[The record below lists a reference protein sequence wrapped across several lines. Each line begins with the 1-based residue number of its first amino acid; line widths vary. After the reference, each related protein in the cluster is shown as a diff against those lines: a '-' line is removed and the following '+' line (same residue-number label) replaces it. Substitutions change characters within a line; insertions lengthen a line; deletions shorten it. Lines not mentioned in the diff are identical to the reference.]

1 MSFKG
6 GLTIH
11 RTITAGIFFGHLTLV
26 GTAFAADTKLPEILV
41 TEDRI
46 ITPTRQI
53 DETVSTGSEVSTKG
67 IELQGSKAETSVYE
81 AINLLPGLNQES
93 ADGRGLGTEQS
104 VQRSRGIRGMLGA
117 LTVEGVP
124 NYGGNPIGPRDYL
137 YDLENINTIAVYKG
151 AVPADIGTGVG
162 SRGGAIE
169 LRPDW
174 PHEKFGAQ
182 FSQSAGTDNYYRT
195 FLRLDSGKLP
205 TVDTRLSGSYSYT
218 QADKWRGPGELGPR
232 NNFNLS
238 LSQPIT
244 SKTDV
249 KLWYNYNSI
258 KQDLYRALNF
268 TETRNL
274 DANYSKD
281 YNANLTG
288 TAATDINYYK
298 YNHGDF
304 INRDF
309 LSLIT
314 ITPSDTLRVTL
325 KPYYS
330 TEDTKV
336 FQGNAA
342 NNMVQK
348 RTRDIE
354 RTGLISEGSYGIK
367 LLKGILGYHF
377 EASTMDIYM
386 QNYAPS
392 TAGLSYRGY
401 AAFAAAG
408 TSEINSPYIKLTGAA
423 GKLDWQVG
431 LKYFNYAEPG
441 SDGYRNSGTAPN
453 YPLVRDS
460 WLDRSSRTY
469 DTWLPTAGLSYTI
482 NDNLQLYSS
491 YGKNFIRPYSY
502 LPLVSTYVNGA
513 NFTRFKAAGITLNNL
528 FDGYRMEESD
538 NVDLGLRYRGGRFEI
553 APTLFFGLHRNLLTT
568 VSDARVSGTPISYQQ
583 NVGKATGY
591 GLDLEMTAFVTDYL
605 TAFLNP
611 TWTSLTYDGDITYQ
625 GTRLASNGK
634 QVVDTPEWM
643 LKSGIVLKL
652 GEFEITPKVR
662 VIGERYGD
670 AEHKE
675 KIDTYAVADLSIS
688 YTKKKVLSLA
698 QLRLALDLSNIT
710 DERYVAVIN
719 SSDDTRAGA
728 TSYYQGAPF
737 SAIGS
742 VSVQF

>member
-1 MSFKG
+1 M
-6 GLTIH
+6 I
-11 RTITAGIFFGHLTLV
+11 RTVTAGFITGQILIA
-26 GTAFAADTKLPEILV
+26 GTAIAAEVKLPELLV

-53 DETVSTGSEVSTKG
+53 DETVYTGSEVSNKG
-67 IELQGSKAETSVYE
+67 IELQGSKAETSVNE
-81 AINLLPGLNQES
+81 AINLLPGLNTES
-93 ADGRGLGTEQS
+93 ADGRGLGGEQS
-104 VQRSRGIRGMLGA
+104 TMRSRGVRGMLGA

-182 FSQSAGTDNYYRT
+182 LSQGVGTDNYYRT

-232 NNFNLS
+232 HNFNLS
-238 LSQPIT
+238 LAQPIT
-244 SKTDV
+244 SKADI

-258 KQDLYRALNF
+258 KQDLYRALSF
-268 TETRNL
+268 TETQSL
-274 DANYSKD
+274 DSNYYKD
-281 YNANLTG
+281 YNAALTG
-288 TAATDINYYK
+288 TAANDINYYK

-314 ITPSDTLRVTL
+314 VTPTDQLRITL

-330 TEDTKV
+330 VEDTNV
-336 FQGNAA
+336 WQGSST

-348 RTRDIE
+348 RTREIE
-354 RTGLISEGSYGIK
+354 RTGLITEGSYGTK
-367 LLKGILGYHF
+367 ELKGILGYHY
-377 EASTMDIYM
+377 EASSMNIYM
-386 QNYAPS
+386 QNYAP
-392 TAGLSYRGY
+392 TAAGLSYRGY

-423 GKLDWQVG
+423 GKFDWQMG

-453 YPLVRDS
+453 YPLVRDT
-460 WLDRSSRTY
+460 WLDRSDRTY
-469 DTWLPTAGLSYTI
+469 DIWLPTVGASYTI
-482 NDNLQLYSS
+482 NDSLQAYTS
-491 YGKNFIRPYSY
+491 YGKSFIRPYSY

-513 NFTRFKAAGITLNNL
+513 NIARFKAANITLNNL
-528 FDGYRMEESD
+528 FDGYKMEESD
-538 NVDLGLRYRGGRFEI
+538 NFDLGLRYKGEKFEI
-553 APTLFFGLHRNLLTT
+553 APTFFFGLHRNLLTT

-583 NVGKATGY
+583 NIGKATGY
-591 GLDLEMTAFVTDYL
+591 GLDLEMSAFVTDYL
-605 TAFLNP
+605 TIILNP
-611 TWTSLTYDGDITYQ
+611 TWTSLTYDDDMIYQ
-625 GTRLASNGK
+625 GTRYASKGK

-643 LKSGIVLKL
+643 LKSGIILKL
-652 GEFEITPKVR
+652 GDFEISPKVR

-670 AEHKE
+670 VEHRE
-675 KIDTYAVADLSIS
+675 KIDPYAVADLSIS
-688 YTKKKVLSLA
+688 YTRKKVLNLA
-698 QLRLALDLSNIT
+698 QLKLSLDFTNIT

-719 SSDDTRAGA
+719 SSDDTRAGS